1 MGRQILASTLSVL
14 LVAASV
20 SAAELPAASGAAT
33 VTAASEDATAD
44 AASPDTSPADAP
56 AEQFGQPGPQSSWTP
71 ATRPMVLP
79 ALYAGSAAL
88 QAFDAYSTLR
98 ALHMG
103 ATEANP
109 VMQGV
114 VGNPT
119 MMIGL
124 KAAVTA
130 ASIVAAEQMWRQH
143 HQMRAIVMM
152 AVSNGIMAVVAA
164 HNASVIN
171 QLQR

>member
-1 MGRQILASTLSVL
+1 MTRTAADIAAST
-14 LVAASV
+14 AATTPD
-20 SAAELPAASGAAT
+20 ATPAETPAA
-33 VTAASEDATAD
+33 
-44 AASPDTSPADAP
+44 
-56 AEQFGQPGPQSSWTP
+56 QFGQPAPQRAWTP

-88 QAFDAYSTLR
+88 QAFDAYSTLK
-98 ALHMG
+98 AMQLG
-103 ATEANP
+103 AKEANP
-109 VMQGV
+109 LMQGV

-119 MMIGL
+119 MMIGV

-152 AVSNGIMAVVAA
+152 AVSNGIMAAVAA
-164 HNASVIN
+164 HNASVIR
-171 QLQR
+171 QMQR